1 MECPSLHRAEASVEC
16 PSIHLAEAWW
26 GTSADQVAW
35 AADAAGAAGAAEAA
49 EAGKL
54 DSLPYYCTR
63 STLACR

>member
-1 MECPSLHRAEASVEC
+1 MEC